1 MQYGSFAHCYDR
13 MMHDVDYGMWTEYL
27 ASLLQKSGVRTVL
40 DCACGTGKITIGLAK
55 RGFSVIGCDCS
66 EDMLMEARANALHA
80 GMKMLPFV
88 CCDMTEVRAHRPVDA
103 LISTCDGV
111 NYLCEP
117 KRVDAFFQNANAC
130 LKPGGLLLFDVSS
143 AYKLSE
149 MIGERT
155 FTEIEDDYAYI
166 WENEFDAN
174 NRILEMNLTFFVRE
188 GSLYRRFSEVH
199 RQRAHTE
206 TELTDSLLQSGF
218 TVLGVFDSFSRNPVR
233 CDSERIQ
240 FIAKKNEE

>member
-155 FTEIEDDYAYI
+155 FTEIEDDYAYS
-166 WENEFDAN
+166 
-174 NRILEMNLTFFVRE
+174 E